1 MDIFVLGT
9 NYKRADVEIREK
21 LIISDEIFQRL
32 YKIDE
37 IRELVFLSTCNRV
50 EFYGVSDEPDNA
62 VEKLLTNLSTLSGI
76 SKSKLKK
83 HLYIYKGREAIK
95 HIFRVTSSLD
105 SMVIGEPQI
114 VKQVK
119 EAFEKGKKLGTTGL
133 VLDRL
138 KNKAINVSKNV
149 RTSTGI
155 SKRAVSISYVAVE
168 LAKKIF
174 DTLEDKSVLLIGA
187 GEMAELAARHLVS
200 KKVKHIFI
208 SNRTYEKAVQL
219 SNEFGGSTIR
229 FEKLKDFLPEVDI
242 VIVSTGAK
250 EPILNKE
257 DFKRTLKKRKGKPIF
272 VIDISVPR
280 NVADDVNELSDVYLY
295 NIDDLKEIAERNLE
309 SRKLAAETAELI
321 IEKDAVK
328 FERWLKQLKA
338 SPIIAELTD
347 FSQRIV
353 DYQLER
359 LFKQL
364 GSLSK
369 EEQDIVRLAVN
380 SIVKKLLHRPITY
393 LKNKTVNEENGE
405 FIKEFEAM
413 FLKQKDGL
421 NIFNIKN
428 LKKDE
433 KKNER

>member
-1 MDIFVLGT
+1 MEIFVLGA
-9 NYKRADVEIREK
+9 NYKTADVNIREK
-21 LIISDEIFQRL
+21 LIISDETLKKL
-32 YKIDE
+32 YQIDE
-37 IRELVFLSTCNRV
+37 VRELIFLSTCNRV
-50 EFYGVSDEPDNA
+50 EFYGVSNEPDKA
-62 VEKLLTNLSTLSGI
+62 IEKLLSHLSTLSGI
-76 SKSKLKK
+76 PKNKLKK
-83 HLYIYKGREAIK
+83 HLYIYKGRDAIK
-95 HIFRVTSSLD
+95 HIFRVISSLD

-114 VKQVK
+114 VKQVR

-138 KNKAINVSKNV
+138 KNKAIQVSKKV

-155 SKRAVSISYVAVE
+155 SKKAVSISYVAVE

-200 KKVKHIFI
+200 KRVKHIFI

-257 DFKRTLKKRKGKPIF
+257 DFKRALKKRKGRPIF

-321 IEKDAVK
+321 IEKDAIR
-328 FERWLKQLKA
+328 FERWLRQLKA
-338 SPIIAELTD
+338 SPVIAELTE

-353 DYQLER
+353 DYQLEK

-364 GSLSK
+364 GNLSE
-369 EEQDIVRLAVN
+369 EEQEIVKLAVN

-393 LKNKTVNEENGE
+393 LKNKTANEENGE

-428 LKKDE
+428 LKKD
-433 KKNER
+433 KKKDER